1 MLGYILKRL
10 LLAVPTLFAV
20 LTIVFVLARV
30 LPGDPAQTILG
41 DQASAEAL
49 AAMRARLGVDK
60 PIGVQYVDFLLNAVR
75 GEWGNSLVTGKP
87 VVEEVLNVLPYTIDL
102 TVSAIVLGT
111 LAGIPLGV
119 WSALRR
125 NTWVDYVARIGSL
138 LGLSFPGFVSAI
150 LLLLV
155 FAIQLRWFPVI
166 SAGSL
171 DDPVERL
178 RNLALPALNLAI
190 IMAAYVTRVT
200 RSSML
205 EVLGEDYIRTARAKG
220 VPTRAVIWRHAFRNG
235 LMPVVTVVGLYLG
248 ILIGN
253 SVLTE
258 IVFNRPGLGK
268 LIVSALNQRDYT
280 VLQGMMVV
288 YAFAIV
294 LVNLLTDL
302 TYGFIDN
309 GPVGDAYRTGGVADG
324 LGLVEGNLEQNVDRL
339 AKAPLV
345 SQPGADWH
353 YSLSTDVLGRVVEVA
368 SGMPLDRFFKERIF
382 GPLKM
387 NDTGF
392 DVADAKWPRLATV
405 YTPDGAGGVRP
416 MRSPESFGNTHFAPD
431 NFKVGKAYF

>member
-41 DQASAEAL
+41 DQASQEAL
-49 AAMRARLGVDK
+49 QSMRHRLGVDK
-60 PIGVQYVDFLLNAVR
+60 PIGTQYLDFLLNAVR

-87 VVEEVLNVLPYTIDL
+87 VVEEVRNVLPYTVDL
-102 TVSAIVLGT
+102 TVTSIVLGA
-111 LAGIPLGV
+111 LIGVPLGV

-125 NTWVDYVARIGSL
+125 NTWVDYLARIGSL
-138 LGLSFPGFVSAI
+138 LGLSFPAFVSAI
-150 LLLLV
+150 LLLLA

-166 SAGSL
+166 STGRL
-171 DDPVERL
+171 DDPIERL
-178 RNLALPALNLAI
+178 RSLALPAVNLGI

-235 LMPVVTVVGLYLG
+235 LIPVVTVVGLYLG

-288 YAFAIV
+288 YAFIIV

-302 TYGFIDN
+302 TYGFID
-309 GPVGDAYRTGGVADG
+309 P
-324 LGLVEGNLEQNVDRL
+324 
-339 AKAPLV
+339 
-345 SQPGADWH
+345 
-353 YSLSTDVLGRVVEVA
+353 RVK
-368 SGMPLDRFFKERIF
+368 RQ
-382 GPLKM
+382 
-387 NDTGF
+387 
-392 DVADAKWPRLATV
+392 
-405 YTPDGAGGVRP
+405 
-416 MRSPESFGNTHFAPD
+416 
-431 NFKVGKAYF
+431 